1 MDNGDN
7 GDWRS
12 KKKKRKPSPSFSLFG
27 EKQYIILIILSE
39 IHQCETPLASLYYV
53 TYGQHL
59 YNIYPTIR

>member
-39 IHQCETPLASLYYV
+39 IH
-53 TYGQHL
+53 
-59 YNIYPTIR
+59 